1 MTSPTTHALIGG
13 VEPSLCRVMSHLAEK
28 YGKLFL
34 PWSCLEIPRISS
46 SAESDE
52 KNDSS
57 DETVLEKPGDPN
69 SPPTS
74 TTTTTSSTKTGQV
87 TDSDSKDNSRAKAKE
102 LSSAATG
109 SHVAMVTPTARQM
122 ARGVFTALGHFG
134 WKHISIITLDSR
146 YWRALAHFVDVELR
160 AWQRLVPALLVLPD
174 APTQA
179 NITAL
184 FEVRAKRIIKAY
196 LLVLP
201 SSSPLISRVLE
212 EAEKEGVTRLAAFF
226 IVDPFYAPSPIP
238 RAPTAATAPAPSSG
252 GHHLHSPNHQN
263 FSHPRP
269 TPTDDSRQNTSRP
282 MSPRRSSPLASEL
295 RTKRFQSLRQFL
307 NASFEATRSVMILA
321 PVTRGPPNPLPPAQ
335 PRSSKPPSSKAQ
347 ERPAARQDGQQDP
360 EQSSGDG
367 QNHVYREGKGQSEGI
382 GQSQDRG
389 RLEGSTTAFFNH
401 SGIPETEMVLTRLVF
416 DSISLLSHLLRAN
429 VGAFRL
435 RRKSSGHRNSTSEES
450 TKLVAP
456 RSESYNNTMSNINN
470 NSSSN
475 NSAVSRAQRRKR
487 RRRRSNNNKAAGKS
501 VDRSRR
507 SDSVSELFEW
517 DGVLSRV
524 ISERDSQPSEDN
536 HGLLIR
542 DLKGDLYFTE
552 EVAEK
557 ERLYFEMKKLN
568 TEREGHEFEKK
579 LESIIGSSWI
589 KENGFN
595 RHRKK
600 EGELNKSQ
608 PIEMKVKRPTF
619 FPSFWGEGFVSVL
632 GERSYDFLLLDWDP
646 KTKDMATVLEL
657 IDAPSKRPSK
667 IGSGEM
673 SVRTIRPVDWA
684 HNVPIPRD
692 KDCGPTVCGYTV
704 PGGSVAPGYVVM
716 IVMCMLFL
724 FGACCAA
731 AAVLRKRLRQKE
743 MSRGPYKILLT
754 SADLT
759 LTSRPESAPRK
770 VGDYVCIAGCVLSVL
785 PGSGTAERP
794 DLLRGSFSSPQRA
807 NHDNLLNNLPNAV
820 HKDHEDAKAKYNGDF
835 VHLRYFYHQGNFEVK
850 NRTITLLK
858 QMHDLRH
865 ENVNGFLGMLCD
877 PVRPGFV
884 FEYCTRRSLEDVIR
898 QEDIKLD
905 WSFRLSLLTDLV
917 RGMRY
922 LHGSPLRH
930 HGRLTSRNCV
940 IDARWVLKVTDYG
953 LPGIYDTQNI
963 SQPKRPT
970 RDLLWKAPEQLRDEG
985 LLLKGSQ
992 AADVFSFSIIMQ
1004 EVVVRGGPYCMVQLT
1019 HQEIIARLKKPPP
1032 MIRPSV
1038 SKGAA
1043 PPDAINIMKQCWAE
1057 LPEMRPDFNQINDL
1071 FKKLNQGRRLN
1082 IVDTMFQMLEKYSS
1096 NLEELIRD
1104 RTEQLDLE
1112 KKKTEQLLNRMLPSS
1127 VANQLKL
1134 GMPVAP
1140 EEFDEVTIYFSDIVG
1155 FTSISAYS
1163 TPFEV
1168 VDLLNDLYTAFDST
1182 INHYNVYKVETIGDA
1197 YMVVSGLP
1205 SRIDDHAAQIATMA
1219 LDLLHLSGKFRIRHL
1234 HNIPLMVRIGIHTG
1248 PCCAGVVGMTM
1259 PRYCLFGD
1267 TVNTASRMESTGSAW
1282 RIHISEQTS
1291 SVLKEAGGYHLE
1303 YRGLTK
1309 LKGKGE
1315 MPTYWLLGKDDFK
1328 KELPAPPEIGL
1339 DEELI
1344 RLGRQHYMN
1353 RRDSTVESLTGI
1365 KGFSSIHAAK
1375 MQTDPQEACS
1385 SVMAEAERASCS
1397 SVNEF
1402 LPRLP
1407 TVQQNSSES
1416 EECLQSDHEPKAG
1429 EPSYSDSSMPNGRT
1443 QKEPP
1448 NIVVKESNTSAKDVK
1463 SSSTKSVSKSNCI
1476 RSKSDNAMPK
1486 KEVCDSVAVPKMNS
1500 KDQHVRHKR
1509 SASRP
1514 SVPSTG
1520 VVQNHIPQVPVIEL
1534 QGRTVISKTSVSCPD
1549 TPRNR
1554 AVPASSHRVVS
1565 KSNSADSRSHIGPEE
1580 LEEMVVRGSSCSPGP
1595 RRESCRGSSPPLL
1608 CHNKIYPHQG
1618 GPVSPIRD
1626 LNRPL
1631 ANPGDSWRPH
1641 QRQQETGVPSGKP
1654 TSLHGM
1660 TAECEVHPCNVDPPS
1675 PTESTML

>member
-13 VEPSLCRVMSHLAEK
+13 VEPSLCRVLGHLAEK
-28 YGKLFL
+28 YSKLFL
-34 PWSCLEIPRISS
+34 PWSCLEIPKISS
-46 SAESDE
+46 TAESE
-52 KNDSS
+52 GKS
-57 DETVLEKPGDPN
+57 DESSLEAPALSESSAPSKTDP
-69 SPPTS
+69 
-74 TTTTTSSTKTGQV
+74 V
-87 TDSDSKDNSRAKAKE
+87 TDSDAQKRERAKD
-102 LSSAATG
+102 LMPTG

-134 WKHISIITLDSR
+134 WRHISIITLESR
-146 YWRALAHFVDVELR
+146 YWLALAHFIDVELR
-160 AWQRLVPALLVLPD
+160 AWQRLVPSLRVLPD
-174 APTQA
+174 TPTQA

-201 SSSPLISRVLE
+201 SSSLLISRILE
-212 EAEKEGVTRLAAFF
+212 EAEKEGVTRLAAF
-226 IVDPFYAPSPIP
+226 IIIDPFYAPSPIP
-238 RAPTAATAPAPSSG
+238 TAPSASVPSGPFASA
-252 GHHLHSPNHQN
+252 SHQN
-263 FSHPRP
+263 FSHPKP
-269 TPTDDSRQNTSRP
+269 TPTDFPRHNTSR
-282 MSPRRSSPLASEL
+282 RSLIASEL
-295 RTKRFQSLRQFL
+295 RVRRFQSPRQL
-307 NASFEATRSVMILA
+307 VNTSFEATRSVMILS
-321 PVTRGPPNPLPPAQ
+321 PVTKGPPTPTSQLHPLNPPASEGEESPLSVKGKDDQ
-335 PRSSKPPSSKAQ
+335 EQSLGPKDTSGKSESKAHSQ
-347 ERPAARQDGQQDP
+347 IEVST
-360 EQSSGDG
+360 SS
-367 QNHVYREGKGQSEGI
+367 SP
-382 GQSQDRG
+382 
-389 RLEGSTTAFFNH
+389 NH
-401 SGIPETEMVLTRLVF
+401 STIPETEIALTRLVY
-416 DSISLLSHLLRAN
+416 DSISLLSHILRAN
-429 VGAFRL
+429 VGTFHL
-435 RRKSSGHRNSTSEES
+435 RRKPNSLRNSTSDES
-450 TKLVAP
+450 RSVAAP
-456 RSESYNNTMSNINN
+456 HNESS
-470 NSSSN
+470 SSSN
-475 NSAVSRAQRRKR
+475 SVINLVQRRKRKR
-487 RRRRSNNNKAAGKS
+487 RRRRSNNPKS
-501 VDRSRR
+501 ADHKRFG
-507 SDSVSELFEW
+507 SVSDLFEW
-517 DGVLSRV
+517 RDVLSHV
-524 ISERDSQPSEDN
+524 ISERDSHSSEEEDN
-536 HGLLIR
+536 QGLLIR

-552 EVAEK
+552 EVTEK

-568 TEREGHEFEKK
+568 TEREGHEFERK

-589 KENGFN
+589 KENGLN

-600 EGELNKSQ
+600 EGDLNKSQ

-619 FPSFWGEGFVSVL
+619 FPAFRGEGFVSVS

-646 KTKDMATVLEL
+646 KTKEMTAVLEFVDYL
-657 IDAPSKRPSK
+657 KRPSK
-667 IGSGEM
+667 IGSREM
-673 SVRTIRPVDWA
+673 SVRIVGAVDWA
-684 HNVPIPRD
+684 HNIPIPRD
-692 KDCGPTVCGYTV
+692 KDCGPTVCGYAGS
-704 PGGSVAPGYVVM
+704 GGSLAPGYVIM
-716 IVMCMLFL
+716 IVLCMLFL
-724 FGACCAA
+724 FAACCAA

-770 VGDYVCIAGCVLSVL
+770 

-807 NHDNLLNNLPNAV
+807 SHENLLNSLPNAS
-820 HKDHEDAKAKYNGDF
+820 HKDPEDAKAKYNGDF
-835 VHLRYFYHQGNFEVK
+835 VHLRYFNHQGNFEVRNK
-850 NRTITLLK
+850 SITLLK

-884 FEYCTRRSLEDVIR
+884 FEYCSRKSLEDVIR

-953 LPGIYDTQNI
+953 LPAIYDIQNI

-970 RDLLWKAPEQLRDEG
+970 RDLLWKAPEQLRDEV

-992 AADVFSFSIIMQ
+992 AADIFSFSIIMQ
-1004 EVVVRGGPYCMVQLT
+1004 EVVVRGAPYCMVQLT

-1082 IVDTMFQMLEKYSS
+1082 IVDTMFHMLEKYSS

-1104 RTEQLDLE
+1104 RTEQLDIE

-1205 SRIDDHAAQIATMA
+1205 NRIDDHAAQIATMA

-1234 HNIPLMVRIGIHTG
+1234 HNIPLMLRIGIHTG

-1282 RIHISEQTS
+1282 RIHVSEKTS
-1291 SVLKEAGGYHLE
+1291 SVLKEEGGYHLD
-1303 YRGLTK
+1303 YRGMTK

-1328 KELPAPPEIGL
+1328 KELPVPPEIGL

-1344 RLGRQHYMN
+1344 RLGRQHYMS

-1375 MQTDPQEACS
+1375 MQIDPQEACS

-1416 EECLQSDHEPKAG
+1416 EECLQSDHVRKAG
-1429 EPSYSDSSMPNGRT
+1429 EPSHSDSSMPNGRT

-1448 NIVVKESNTSAKDVK
+1448 NVVVKENNSAKDIK

-1476 RSKSDNAMPK
+1476 RSKSDNVMPK

-1514 SVPSTG
+1514 SLPSTG

-1534 QGRTVISKTSVSCPD
+1534 QGRTVISRTPVSCPD

-1565 KSNSADSRSHIGPEE
+1565 KSNSADTRRHMGQEE

-1618 GPVSPIRD
+1618 VPVSPIRD
-1626 LNRPL
+1626 LNRSL
-1631 ANPGDSWRPH
+1631 VSPGDSWRPH
-1641 QRQQETGVPSGKP
+1641 QRQQETGISSGKP
-1654 TSLHGM
+1654 TSLRGV